1 MVAFSALSLST
12 LLLAAHSALAA
23 PRPDSAIGDEVAV
36 SAPNGTPITD
46 TKELAS
52 QTAAEAAASK
62 SSAEAAY
69 QATAMAD
76 VTSSSE
82 YVQYTSSSNQY
93 DNSNQYASSS
103 SVDNY
108 NYNQYTT
115 SSLEYNNQYTTSSV
129 EYNQYTTSTSSAYV
143 AANTVSYGSGSS
155 NWGNSGYNDCVQ
167 QCIASFGAPAATY
180 TPPTSTDSSD
190 SSSGNGVTHT
200 IIVAPTQGVLRYVPF
215 AVNASVGDTIQ
226 FQWNANMHTVTKSSE
241 FELCNKTSDA
251 PFTSGVQNKSF
262 VFTQVV
268 NSTDPTFFYCGV
280 PTHCQ
285 KGMFGIINP
294 PNAAGSSSSVDNMMT
309 SISSNS
315 SDVAAWAAYAQKSTS
330 GNAAAAGWGGS
341 IDMAKI
347 PDEAKD
353 VFAENVLYTRT
364 FLGMN
369 KDVLKSDGSVDLG
382 ASGGAPIMIP
392 QDISALAA
400 ASSSASS
407 VSSATSAG
415 AQASGTGASDAAQ
428 SSSVGASTTSGSRK
442 GMKVSSS
449 AVVGLVALG
458 AALFAL

>member
-1 MVAFSALSLST
+1 
-12 LLLAAHSALAA
+12 
-23 PRPDSAIGDEVAV
+23 
-36 SAPNGTPITD
+36 
-46 TKELAS
+46 
-52 QTAAEAAASK
+52 
-62 SSAEAAY
+62 
-69 QATAMAD
+69 
-76 VTSSSE
+76 
-82 YVQYTSSSNQY
+82 
-93 DNSNQYASSS
+93 
-103 SVDNY
+103 
-108 NYNQYTT
+108 
-115 SSLEYNNQYTTSSV
+115 
-129 EYNQYTTSTSSAYV
+129 
-143 AANTVSYGSGSS
+143 
-155 NWGNSGYNDCVQ
+155 
-167 QCIASFGAPAATY
+167 
-180 TPPTSTDSSD
+180 
-190 SSSGNGVTHT
+190 
-200 IIVAPTQGVLRYVPF
+200 
-215 AVNASVGDTIQ
+215 
-226 FQWNANMHTVTKSSE
+226 MHTVTKSSE

-392 QDISALAA
+392 QDISALAS
-400 ASSSASS
+400 SSSASS
-407 VSSATSAG
+407 SSSAEGATSAG

-428 SSSVGASTTSGSRK
+428 SSAVGASTSGSRK
-442 GMKVSSS
+442 GLEVSSS

-458 AALFAL
+458 AALLAL